1 MTVVIGGAPEW
12 SAAGPGRVRRA
23 PWVVWGHVGV
33 VECAFSA
40 SLVQDL
46 RLRKWSIHSVCQSRA
61 TRRRDEGQQVEGVG
75 VRRHDVVS
83 ANVDLVYDAAARVQA
98 EPGTR
103 AI

>member
-1 MTVVIGGAPEW
+1 MLAVSVTLTVVIDGAPGW

-46 RLRKWSIHSVCQSRA
+46 RLRKWSIHSVCQSVAGIRERLFPSSPA
-61 TRRRDEGQQVEGVG
+61 RNKNVLQVPVCVKGIY
-75 VRRHDVVS
+75 
-83 ANVDLVYDAAARVQA
+83 LQ
-98 EPGTR
+98 
-103 AI
+103 